1 MSIKHAEAENVQSF
15 YFRMVGLISGLTP
28 QGGCRIVF
36 RNTERKSESHF
47 ICVPAGNALMGDDA
61 NKDRFSRRG
70 FLGVSSLALAA
81 AGTLSANVAGQDQ
94 NQDQKV
100 YPTKTDKSA
109 SAPGP
114 GNYPLDNQNPDS
126 FLPPPTDAGG
136 VQTFKYPFGISHKRM
151 QEGGWSREVTV
162 RELPVSKSMAGVDM
176 RLTAGGVRELH
187 WHTAAEWAFMLYG
200 NARITG
206 LDADGKSFVGDV
218 TEGDLWYF
226 PTGIPHSIQGL
237 NPDGAEFLLVFD
249 DGNFSEYETVLLTDW
264 MAHTP
269 HDVLSK
275 NFGVSEQAMRKM
287 PRREK
292 FIFQAALPGPLADD
306 QAAAA
311 GSLGASPLDFAFR
324 ANLQAVTKRTKGGEV
339 RIIDSSKFKI
349 STTIAAAIVTVH
361 PGGIRELHWHPN
373 ADEWQYYISGNG
385 RMTVFATGGR
395 ARTMDF
401 QAGDVGYVL
410 KTLPHYVQNTGDT
423 DLRFLEMFKSSA
435 YQDLALSEWLTHTP
449 PELVLAHLGID
460 KSTLDAMPKD
470 EVVVMPK

>member
-1 MSIKHAEAENVQSF
+1 MNENK
-15 YFRMVGLISGLTP
+15 
-28 QGGCRIVF
+28 
-36 RNTERKSESHF
+36 RK
-47 ICVPAGNALMGDDA
+47 AG
-61 NKDRFSRRG
+61 FSRRG
-70 FLGVSSLALAA
+70 FLGFGGAVVGAA
-81 AGTLSANVAGQDQ
+81 ALLSTPEARAQGQPGAQSTADRR
-94 NQDQKV
+94 NSD
-100 YPTKTDKSA
+100 
-109 SAPGP
+109 PGP
-114 GNYPLDNQNPDS
+114 ANPALDVQNPDS
-126 FLPPPTDAGG
+126 IAPPSTDAGS
-136 VQTFKYPFGISHKRM
+136 VQAFKYPFSLAHKRLHS
-151 QEGGWSREVTV
+151 GGWSREVTV
-162 RELPVSKSMAGVDM
+162 RELAVATTIAGVDM

-187 WHTAAEWAFMLYG
+187 WHTAGEWAIMLYG
-200 NARITG
+200 SARITAI
-206 LDADGKSFVGDV
+206 DADGRSFVADV
-218 TEGDLWYF
+218 KEGDLWYF

-269 HDVLSK
+269 HDVLSA
-275 NFGVSEQAMRKM
+275 NFGVSQQAMEKM

-292 FIFQAALPGPLADD
+292 FIFQAAVPGSLADD
-306 QAAAA
+306 QKVAA
-311 GSLGASPLDFAFR
+311 GGRGISSQDFAFR
-324 ANLQAVTKRTKGGEV
+324 TGQMPVTKRTKGGEV
-339 RIIDSSKFKI
+339 RIVDSSKFKV

-373 ADEWQYYISGNG
+373 ADEWQYFMSGKG

-401 QAGDVGYVL
+401 EAGDVGYIQ

-423 DLRFLEMFKSSA
+423 DLKFLEMFKSNV

-460 KSTLDAMPKD
+460 NATLDAIPRD